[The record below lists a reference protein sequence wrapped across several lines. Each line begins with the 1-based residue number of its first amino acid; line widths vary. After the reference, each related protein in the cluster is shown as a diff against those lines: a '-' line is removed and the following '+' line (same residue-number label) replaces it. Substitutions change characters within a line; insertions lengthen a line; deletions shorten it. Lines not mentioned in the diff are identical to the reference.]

1 MSSSLGLAQGDFD
14 MDQNR
19 YVAEARQT
27 KSQTR
32 ARRKL
37 SDDQLELLAQAFGS
51 HLIRNA
57 PPHPARSMPWI
68 DRSAKLTAE

>member
-1 MSSSLGLAQGDFD
+1 
-14 MDQNR
+14 MDRNR
-19 YVAEARQT
+19 NVAEMRQM

-57 PPHPARSMPWI
+57 PPHAGHSLSFFNRNVKI
-68 DRSAKLTAE
+68 TAE

>member
-1 MSSSLGLAQGDFD
+1 
-14 MDQNR
+14 MDRNR
-19 YVAEARQT
+19 NVAEGRHM

-37 SDDQLELLAQAFGS
+37 NDEQLELLAQAFGS

-57 PPHPARSMPWI
+57 PPHPASGMMSYINRN
-68 DRSAKLTAE
+68 AKITAE

>member
-1 MSSSLGLAQGDFD
+1 
-14 MDQNR
+14 MDRNR
-19 YVAEARQT
+19 HVAEARQM

-37 SDDQLELLAQAFGS
+37 SDEQLELLAQAFGS

-57 PPHPARSMPWI
+57 PPHPARTMPWI
-68 DRSAKLTAE
+68 DRNTKLTAE